1 MGHTSKAK
9 KRRKKDAAI
18 IVQGFIK
25 LPEGEKNINQTDI
38 DRMAQIDYPLFSFK
52 HLQKVSFDGDVKAK
66 FFQDFL
72 LRLKKYSDLG
82 WKQMAT
88 EKRHDYGWE
97 YLPQDRM
104 KNKLPAVVTPEV
116 QLMVLRSA
124 NDKRAMVGFRE
135 WNIYHVIFIEAVF
148 NEIYEHGK

>member
-9 KRRKKDAAI
+9 KRKLKDAAI
-18 IVQGFIK
+18 IKQGFIK
-25 LPEGEKNINQTDI
+25 KPEVEKNINPTDI
-38 DRMAQIDYPLFSFK
+38 ERMAQIDYPLFSFK

-88 EKRHDYGWE
+88 EKTHGYGGE
-97 YLPQDRM
+97 YLPQAHM
-104 KNKLPAVVTPEV
+104 KSLLPAVVTPEV

-135 WNIYHVIFIEAVF
+135 WNIYHVIFIEAEF
-148 NEIYEHGK
+148 NDIYEHSK

>member
-18 IVQGFIK
+18 IAQGFIK

-104 KNKLPAVVTPEV
+104 KNKLPAAVTPKV
-116 QLMVLRSA
+116 CRVRNKYLSLHRKSVS
-124 NDKRAMVGFRE
+124 
-135 WNIYHVIFIEAVF
+135 
-148 NEIYEHGK
+148 GKPRCTHLHYKKD

>member
-1 MGHTSKAK
+1 MGHTSKAN

-18 IVQGFIK
+18 IAKGFIK
-25 LPEGEKNINQTDI
+25 LPEGEKNISQTDL
-38 DRMAQIDYPLFSFK
+38 DRMVLIDYPLFSFK
-52 HLQKVSFDGDVKAK
+52 YLQKVSFDGDVKTK

-82 WKQMAT
+82 WKQMAV

-97 YLPQDRM
+97 YLSHDRM
-104 KNKLPAVVTPEV
+104 KHQLPTAVTPEV
-116 QLMVLRSA
+116 QLMVLRSS

-135 WNIYHVIFIEAVF
+135 WNIFHVIFIEANF
-148 NEIYEHGK
+148 NDIYEHSK